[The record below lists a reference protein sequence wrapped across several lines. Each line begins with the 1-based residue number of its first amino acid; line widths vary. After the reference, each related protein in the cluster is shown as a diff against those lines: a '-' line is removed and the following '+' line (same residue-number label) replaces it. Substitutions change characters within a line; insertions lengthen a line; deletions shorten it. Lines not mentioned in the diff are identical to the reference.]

1 MARQTGRA
9 EHAGAYMT
17 GARACGEPAAVRVL
31 VADAQGV
38 VRDGISL
45 VVGLLD
51 GIEVIGTVSDGAQ
64 AVAQAASLRPHVVLM
79 DLHMPVLDGIQAT
92 RRIRADHP
100 PTQVLILS
108 TYAEDS
114 DLLPA
119 LEAGALG
126 YLTKDASAE
135 DIRAAILDVAHGRT
149 HLDPEIQQRLVAD
162 VVARHTPGRTDDMS
176 GRTGPGG
183 LTARESEVLRLI
195 SRGLSNTEIARALVL
210 SNATVKTHINHIFA
224 KTGVRD
230 RGQAVRYAYEHGL
243 DSQ

>member
-1 MARQTGRA
+1 
-9 EHAGAYMT
+9 
-17 GARACGEPAAVRVL
+17 VL
-31 VADAQGV
+31 IADDQRV
-38 VRDGISL
+38 VREGLAL

-51 GIEVIGTVSDGAQ
+51 GVEVVGAADDGAQ
-64 AVAQAASLRPHVVLM
+64 AVELAGSLRPDVVLM

-92 RRIRADHP
+92 RRIRADQP
-100 PTQVLILS
+100 ETQVLILS

-119 LEAGALG
+119 LQAGALG

-135 DIRAAILDVAHGRT
+135 DIHLALIDVTHRRT
-149 HLDPEIQQRLVAD
+149 HLDPQIQQRLVAD
-162 VVARHTPGRTDDMS
+162 AVTRHARDAMEH
-176 GRTGPGG
+176 RTGRVTQPGGENASQTEG
-183 LTARESEVLRLI
+183 LTARELEVLQLI
-195 SRGLSNTEIARALVL
+195 AKGMSNSDIARTLVL

-243 DSQ
+243 HTR

>member
-1 MARQTGRA
+1 M
-9 EHAGAYMT
+9 
-17 GARACGEPAAVRVL
+17 PAIRVL
-31 VADAQGV
+31 IADDQRV
-38 VRDGISL
+38 VREGLAL

-51 GIEVIGTVSDGAQ
+51 GVEVVSTASDGAQ
-64 AVAQAASLRPHVVLM
+64 AVELAAGLRPDVVLM

-92 RRIRADHP
+92 RRICAQQPD
-100 PTQVLILS
+100 TQVLILS

-135 DIRAAILDVAHGRT
+135 DIHLALVNVTHKRT
-149 HLDPEIQQRLVAD
+149 HLAPEIQLRLATEAVTRHAQATSEPNAEHVAD
-162 VVARHTPGRTDDMS
+162 HSPG
-176 GRTGPGG
+176 PAG
-183 LTARESEVLRLI
+183 LTVRELEVLQLI
-195 SRGLSNTEIARALVL
+195 ATGMSNTDIARTLVL

-224 KTGVRD
+224 KTGARD

-243 DSQ
+243 HTN

>member
-1 MARQTGRA
+1 VPTL
-9 EHAGAYMT
+9 
-17 GARACGEPAAVRVL
+17 RVL
-31 VADAQGV
+31 IADDQRV
-38 VRDGISL
+38 VRDGLAL

-51 GIEVIGTVSDGAQ
+51 GVHVVGTVSDGAQ
-64 AVAQAASLRPHVVLM
+64 AVELAKRLRPDVVLM
-79 DLHMPVLDGIQAT
+79 DLHMPVLDGIHAT
-92 RRIRADHP
+92 RRIRADQP
-100 PTQVLILS
+100 QTQILILS

-135 DIRAAILDVAHGRT
+135 EIHRALIDVTHGRT

-162 VVARHTPGRTDDMS
+162 AVTRGARAARERRPDPRAEHGAEAATQPE
-176 GRTGPGG
+176 G
-183 LTARESEVLRLI
+183 LTARELEVLQLVA
-195 SRGLSNTEIARALVL
+195 RGMSNTDIARTLVL

-230 RGQAVRYAYEHGL
+230 RAQAVRYAYEHGL
-243 DSQ
+243 DPR